1 MPRRGKAVFLVACGT
16 SIATSTM
23 VSEIL
28 REDLVRTRKFNIEFL
43 NCKTSELM
51 SRVDMVS
58 PDVVIT
64 TAPVSKEWIEK
75 WKGEGIH
82 YFKGTP
88 FLTGVGVEPIM
99 EELLKLVEGWDIRR
113 RSR

>member
-1 MPRRGKAVFLVACGT
+1 MPKNGKAVILVSCGT

-23 VSEIL
+23 VEEIL
-28 REDLVRTRKFNIEFL
+28 REDLVRKRKYNIDFHH
-43 NCKTSELM
+43 CKTSELAAKIE
-51 SRVDMVS
+51 MVT

-64 TAPVSKEWIEK
+64 TATVPKEWIANWE
-75 WKGEGIH
+75 ESGIH

-99 EELLKLVEGWDIRR
+99 EKLLELLDKWQVKKK
-113 RSR
+113 

>member
-1 MPRRGKAVFLVACGT
+1 MPKSGKAIILVSCGT

-23 VSEIL
+23 VEEIL
-28 REDLVRTRKFNIEFL
+28 REDLVRQKKYNIEFHS
-43 NCKTSELM
+43 CKTSELFAKI
-51 SRVDMVS
+51 DMIT

-64 TAPVSKEWIEK
+64 TATVPKEWIST
-75 WKGEGIH
+75 WKEQGLH

-99 EELLKLVEGWDIRR
+99 EELIRLLNEWQAKKA
-113 RSR
+113 